1 MAIKKTAKIWH
12 NGRFIPFDDARIH
25 VLSHVVSYGS
35 AVFEGIRCY
44 QTSRG
49 PAIFRLPEHVRRL
62 INSAKIYR
70 MAPEFA
76 RETLEQACVDVI
88 RENHLTAAYL
98 RPLVLRGYGSL
109 GVLPGEN
116 PIEVYIAAYEWG
128 RYLGGDA
135 LEQGVDVCISS
146 WRRMAPDTLPA
157 MAKAAANY
165 MNSQLIKME
174 AVTNGY
180 SEGIA
185 LDMQGF
191 ISEGSGENLFLVRDG
206 ELVTPPLSNS
216 VLPGI
221 TRDSIVTIAADLGI
235 PCRVE
240 PIPREAVYVADE
252 MFFCGTAVEVTPIRS
267 VDRVPVG
274 AGKRGPITEAV
285 QRRFF
290 AIVTGER
297 EDNRGWLTPVETLQP
312 VGGKG

>member
-88 RENHLTAAYL
+88 RENHLAAAYL

-221 TRDSIVTIAADLGI
+221 TRESIVTIAADLGI

-274 AGKRGPITEAV
+274 AGKRGPITEAI

-297 EDNRGWLTPVETLQP
+297 EDNRGWLTPVESLQP

>member
-88 RENHLTAAYL
+88 RENHLAAAYL

-221 TRDSIVTIAADLGI
+221 TRESIVTIAADLGI

-274 AGKRGPITEAV
+274 AGKRGPITEAI

-297 EDNRGWLTPVETLQP
+297 EDSRGWLTPVETLQP

>member
-70 MAPEFA
+70 MAPVFA
-76 RETLEQACVDVI
+76 RESLEQACVDVI
-88 RENHLTAAYL
+88 GVNHLGAAYL
-98 RPLVLRGYGSL
+98 RPLVLRGNGSL

-221 TRDSIVTIAADLGI
+221 TRDTLVTIAADLGI

-274 AGKRGPITEAV
+274 AGKRGPITEAI

>member
-12 NGRFIPFDDARIH
+12 NGRFIPFDEARIH

-88 RENHLTAAYL
+88 RENHLAAAYL

-206 ELVTPPLSNS
+206 ELMTPPLSNS

-221 TRDSIVTIAADLGI
+221 TRESIVTIAADLGI

-274 AGKRGPITEAV
+274 AGKRGPITEAI

-297 EDNRGWLTPVETLQP
+297 EDNRGWLTPVESLQP

>member
-88 RENHLTAAYL
+88 RENHLAAAYL

-274 AGKRGPITEAV
+274 AGKRGPITEAI

>member
-88 RENHLTAAYL
+88 RENHLAAAYL

-221 TRDSIVTIAADLGI
+221 TRDTLVTIAADLGI

-274 AGKRGPITEAV
+274 AGKRGPITEAI

>member
-88 RENHLTAAYL
+88 RENHLAAAYL

-221 TRDSIVTIAADLGI
+221 TRESIVTIAADLGI

-274 AGKRGPITEAV
+274 AGKRGPITEAI

>member
-1 MAIKKTAKIWH
+1 MAIKKTANIWH
-12 NGRFIPFDDARIH
+12 NGRLIPFDDAKIH

-49 PAIFRLPEHVRRL
+49 PAIFRLSDHVRRL
-62 INSAKIYR
+62 LQSAKIYR
-70 MAPEFA
+70 MEPAFT
-76 RETLEQACVDVI
+76 RETLEQACVEVI
-88 RENHLTAAYL
+88 RENQLSAAYL

-116 PIEVYIAAYEWG
+116 PIEVYVAAYEWG

-135 LEQGVDVCISS
+135 LEEGVDACIST

-185 LDMQGF
+185 LDLQGF

-206 ELVTPPLSNS
+206 ELVTPALSNS

-221 TRDSIVTIAADLGI
+221 TRDSLLALSAEMGLT
-235 PCRVE
+235 CRVE
-240 PIPREAVYVADE
+240 QIPREALYLADE
-252 MFFCGTAVEVTPIRS
+252 VFFCGTAVEITPIRS
-267 VDRVPVG
+267 VDRIPIG
-274 AGKRGPITEAV
+274 AGRRGPVTEAL

-290 AIVTGER
+290 TLVTGQA
-297 EDNRGWLTPVETLQP
+297 EDAHGWLTPVESLQP
-312 VGGKG
+312 TAR

>member
-76 RETLEQACVDVI
+76 RETLEQACVHVI
-88 RENHLTAAYL
+88 RENHLAAAYL

-221 TRDSIVTIAADLGI
+221 TRESIVTIAADLGI

-274 AGKRGPITEAV
+274 AGKRGPITEAI